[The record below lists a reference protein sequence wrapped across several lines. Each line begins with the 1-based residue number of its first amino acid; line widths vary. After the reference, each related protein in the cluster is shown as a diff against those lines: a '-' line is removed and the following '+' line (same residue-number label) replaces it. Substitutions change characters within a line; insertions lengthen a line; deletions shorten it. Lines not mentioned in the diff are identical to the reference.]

1 MATNLFHEL
10 RDAARANDVDK
21 IKTVLRSAR
30 AAKKFD
36 WSLVEYGLGQ
46 SAWFGSEDAV
56 AHLLRESAGFLVPG
70 GSMFDPP
77 FLKAVRAN
85 EVAIAAMLPEA
96 GANPNA
102 VEDGDGWSALHV
114 ACHNGSLEMVNLL
127 LGAKAELNLR
137 IRDGSTPLVFAVKV
151 GAKDVVGALVKQR
164 GLAMRDI
171 AGDQLFWRA
180 VARSNPWD
188 IAELLAP
195 HNCAEALTLDA
206 VSACKQFWTITAD
219 WDPAVE
225 KYVISQIESVYD
237 LLYGPMPLLP
247 SINSGR
253 FRWIHFPANN
263 LAWIEATVIKWY
275 EDTQSLIGLLSS
287 LAHCHQGQYPHS
299 RFRQPSCQVHEK
311 HIWISIPYLS
321 YETALSLQR
330 LQDTIQLV
338 VDSTASDTQLES
350 LCTDDLLVKAYMA
363 LGGEGLHIRRTLD
376 QYFYPNFGTRVRDR
390 DQVVYR
396 SQKSTGI
403 RSDDPKL

>member
-1 MATNLFHEL
+1 ML
-10 RDAARANDVDK
+10 
-21 IKTVLRSAR
+21 
-30 AAKKFD
+30 
-36 WSLVEYGLGQ
+36 
-46 SAWFGSEDAV
+46 
-56 AHLLRESAGFLVPG
+56 
-70 GSMFDPP
+70 DPP

-85 EVAIAAMLPEA
+85 EVAIAAMLLEA

-102 VEDGDGWSALHV
+102 AEDGDGRSALHV

-127 LGAKAELNLR
+127 LGAKAELNPR

-164 GLAMRDI
+164 GLVMRDI

-180 VARSNPWD
+180 VARSDPWD

-225 KYVISQIESVYD
+225 KYAISQIESVYD

-247 SINSGR
+247 SIDNDR

-263 LAWIEATVIKWY
+263 PAWIEATVIKWY
-275 EDTQSLIGLLSS
+275 MESRSEDTQSLIGLLSS

-299 RFRQPSCQVHEK
+299 RFRQPSCQVHGK

-321 YETALSLQR
+321 YETVLSLQR
-330 LQDTIQLV
+330 LQDTIQRV
-338 VDSTASDTQLES
+338 VDSTASDTQVES

-376 QYFYPNFGTRVRDR
+376 QSFYPNFDTRVRDR

-396 SQKSTGI
+396 YQKSTGI
-403 RSDDPKL
+403 RSDDPKLYMVDQLWILILKGKLVITSITEPVTHRWL